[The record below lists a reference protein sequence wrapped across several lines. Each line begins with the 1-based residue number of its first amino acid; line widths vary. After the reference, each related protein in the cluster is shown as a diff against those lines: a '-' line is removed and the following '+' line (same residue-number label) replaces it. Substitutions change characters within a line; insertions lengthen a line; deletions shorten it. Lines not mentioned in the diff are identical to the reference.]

1 MSIAQGLLPEFDQ
14 EMASTRKVLERVPGD
29 RLAWSPHEKSMTLGR
44 IASHLAELPIWTT
57 VSLEQDEFDV
67 SPPEGEQDWVALNS
81 DSVEEILEQFDK
93 NAADARETIARTRDE
108 TFFEDWTLK
117 SGGAALFT
125 IPKIGVVRSFV
136 LNHSIHHRG
145 QLTVFLR
152 LLDVAVPQTY
162 GPTADEPDF

>member
-14 EMASTRKVLERVPGD
+14 EMAATRRVLERVPAD
-29 RLAWSPHEKSMTLGR
+29 RLDWSPHAKSMKLGR
-44 IASHLAELPIWTT
+44 VASHLAELPMWTA
-57 VSLEQDEFDV
+57 VSLDQDEFDV
-67 SPPEGEQDWVALNS
+67 SPPDGEQWVSPNP
-81 DSVEEILEQFDK
+81 DSMSEILELFDK
-93 NAADARETIARTRDE
+93 NAAEARATIASTSDE

-117 SGGAALFT
+117 SGGEALFT
-125 IPKIGVVRSFV
+125 IPKVGVIRSFV

-152 LLDVAVPQTY
+152 LLDVPVPQTY